1 VVEGTAA
8 DGRREAL
15 RALLAGPL
23 NSIFGAVPSSI
34 SVVVVA
40 YNSGPALARCL
51 RSLEPEHAE
60 VLVVNNGGAAPEL
73 GDAAGA
79 ELISPGAN
87 VGFAAGCNLGA
98 ARASG
103 DVLVFLNPDTVVAPG
118 ALGQLART
126 LEDRTIGIAMPRL
139 RLLDRPELLNSGG
152 NVLHLTGLA
161 WAGSYGQPADELRE
175 LRDVAY
181 PTGAAMAIRADL
193 FRELGGFTEELFMY
207 QEDLELG
214 WRARL
219 RGLRVVVTP
228 EADVYHEYEYGRNV
242 QKQYLLERNRLVFV
256 LSAYSGRLLAV
267 LAPVLVAGELSML
280 ALAAKEG
287 WWRDKLAGWGW
298 CARHARWLV
307 GHRRETQRLRR
318 VGDRELASLLTPV
331 IDPAM
336 IELPKPVEAANR
348 LLEWYWSVARRAL

>member
-1 VVEGTAA
+1 
-8 DGRREAL
+8 
-15 RALLAGPL
+15 
-23 NSIFGAVPSSI
+23 VPASI
-34 SVVVVA
+34 SVVIVA
-40 YNSGPALARCL
+40 YNSGPALSRCL
-51 RSLEPEHAE
+51 DSLAPEGIE
-60 VLVVNNGGAAPEL
+60 VLVVDNGDEPPEL
-73 GDAAGA
+73 QDRAGVR
-79 ELISPGAN
+79 LLSPGAN
-87 VGFAAGCNLGA
+87 IGFAAGCNFGA
-98 ARASG
+98 AQASG

-118 ALGQLART
+118 ALAELART
-126 LEDRTIGIAMPRL
+126 LEDPTVGIAMPRL

-161 WAGSYGQPADELRE
+161 WAGSYGEPAEE
-175 LRDVAY
+175 IRDVRDVTY
-181 PTGAAMAIRADL
+181 PTGAAMAIRAGL
-193 FRELGGFTEELFMY
+193 FRELGGFTEKLFMY

-214 WRARL
+214 WRAHL
-219 RGLRVVVTP
+219 HGLRVVVTP
-228 EADVYHEYEYGRNV
+228 RADVYHEYEYGRNV

-298 CARHARWLV
+298 CMRHARWLR

-331 IDPAM
+331 IDPGM
-336 IELPKPVEAANR
+336 IALPRPVGAVNSLVA
-348 LLEWYWSVARRAL
+348 WYWSIARRAL